1 MAKLSLNQTSEG
13 KLKFTLL
20 VWKGEERTKKKVY
33 STRAKHLGGVIIAF
47 TMVRTILFSNLY
59 HGDEKWKL
67 LGNKEGKKEA
77 PEANNEWLH
86 HNSYLT
92 TDCASKSQGSSTG
105 WIPKLLCDRKI
116 PGNMSPTDRPWLLA
130 EIGLVWKTIF
140 NEKDSVFVFFVENC
154 KIFLLEKK
162 CFLCDKRNDQTFRYE
177 MSLFG

>member
-47 TMVRTILFSNLY
+47 TMVSTILFSNLY
-59 HGDEKWKL
+59 QGDEKWKL

-86 HNSYLT
+86 HKSYLT
-92 TDCASKSQGSSTG
+92 TDGPSKSQGSSTD

-116 PGNMSPTDRPWLLA
+116 PGNISPTDRPWLLV
-130 EIGLVWKTIF
+130 EISLVLKEFST
-140 NEKDSVFVFFVENC
+140 KKSVSLSFSLKIAKFFVE
-154 KIFLLEKK
+154 K
-162 CFLCDKRNDQTFRYE
+162 E
-177 MSLFG
+177 MFSLWWKEWSDFQI